1 MGGKERRRILIVD
14 KEAQKRIIL
23 AVALFPALALAMATM
38 IIAIFCRRLVGEATR
53 VDVALPSLVPL
64 LLATLG
70 FALASTL
77 IILNQALRFSH
88 RVVGPGYRLR
98 KAFQQV
104 KDGDLH
110 TRIRLRRGDHLT
122 EVADSFNELLDW
134 LREHPPAGV
143 EIKSAP
149 DVDGAPIRE
158 TERRAVEL
166 SVGAPR

>member
-1 MGGKERRRILIVD
+1 MGGKERRRTLIVD
-14 KEAQKRIIL
+14 KEAQKRIVL
-23 AVALFPALALAMATM
+23 SVALFPALALAMATM
-38 IIAIFCRRLVGEATR
+38 IIAIFCRRLVGEAMR
-53 VDVALPSLVPL
+53 ADVSLPSLVPL

-77 IILNQALRFSH
+77 IILNQAVRFSH

-104 KDGDLH
+104 KEGDLQ

-122 EVADSFNELLDW
+122 EVADSFNELLEW

-143 EIKSAP
+143 DLKTSQDEEAP
-149 DVDGAPIRE
+149 AKRE
-158 TERRAVEL
+158 PEHRAAEL
-166 SVGAPR
+166 PVGAPH